1 MKGGYKIIDLKD
13 NNFTLDGDA
22 ITIKGV
28 YDSVENS
35 HRKATLLSGL
45 VIDNVEKPNRF
56 VTFTSDS
63 GSFVTTMA
71 DAKITITA
79 EDTVTLASV

>member
-1 MKGGYKIIDLKD
+1 MNGGYKIIDLK
-13 NNFTLDGDA
+13 NSNFTLDGDA

-35 HRKATLLSGL
+35 HRKAILLSGI
-45 VIDNVEKPNRF
+45 VIDGVEKPNRF
-56 VTFTSDS
+56 VTFISES
-63 GSFVTTMA
+63 GSYIATMA

-79 EDTVTLASV
+79 EDAVTLTTT

>member
-13 NNFTLDGDA
+13 NNFTLDSDA

-35 HRKATLLSGL
+35 HRKAILLSGL
-45 VIDNVEKPNRF
+45 VIDSVEKPNRF

-63 GSFVTTMA
+63 GSFVATMA